1 MINLVTTM
9 SRYLMILLILIYTY
23 YNFRF
28 FSLPDD
34 ESKLRLCRLQN
45 VPLFL
50 IFLLSGTIIYLQ
62 TEDEAVVLFFGA
74 QLVFFV
80 LYQLLYRLFYRN
92 ASRLLLNNT
101 CMLLCTSFIMLTRIS
116 MDKAVRQ
123 FIIMAVAAVI
133 TMIIP
138 YVIRPDRSGAAAGC
152 LCDRQYQLRRAAF
165 DQYRRVFVPAVRVC

>member
-45 VPLFL
+45 IPLFL

-92 ASRLLLNNT
+92 AS
-101 CMLLCTSFIMLTRIS
+101 
-116 MDKAVRQ
+116 VHQ
-123 FIIMAVAAVI
+123 FYHADAHLDGQGGPPVYHHGSCGGYHNDYTI
-133 TMIIP
+133 
-138 YVIRPDRSGAAAGC
+138 
-152 LCDRQYQLRRAAF
+152 CDR
-165 DQYRRVFVPAVRVC
+165 

>member
-62 TEDEAVVLFFGA
+62 TEDEAVVLSF
-74 QLVFFV
+74 L
-80 LYQLLYRLFYRN
+80 
-92 ASRLLLNNT
+92 S
-101 CMLLCTSFIMLTRIS
+101 CTSSYT
-116 MDKAVRQ
+116 
-123 FIIMAVAAVI
+123 
-133 TMIIP
+133 
-138 YVIRPDRSGAAAGC
+138 GC
-152 LCDRQYQLRRAAF
+152 FTGMRR
-165 DQYRRVFVPAVRVC
+165 DCC

>member
-1 MINLVTTM
+1 MCTGNLPGTHEKEDHHDKSCDNDVQVSDDIADTDL
-9 SRYLMILLILIYTY
+9 YILQFPL
-23 YNFRF
+23 F
-28 FSLPDD
+28 FTAGD

-50 IFLLSGTIIYLQ
+50 IFLLSGTIIYQQ

-123 FIIMAVAAVI
+123 FI
-133 TMIIP
+133 TW
-138 YVIRPDRSGAAAGC
+138 
-152 LCDRQYQLRRAAF
+152 QLRRLS
-165 DQYRRVFVPAVRVC
+165 Q

>member
-101 CMLLCTSFIMLTRIS
+101 CMLLCTSFYHADAHLDGQGGPPVYHHGSCGGYHNDYTI
-116 MDKAVRQ
+116 
-123 FIIMAVAAVI
+123 
-133 TMIIP
+133 
-138 YVIRPDRSGAAAGC
+138 
-152 LCDRQYQLRRAAF
+152 CDR
-165 DQYRRVFVPAVRVC
+165 

>member
-1 MINLVTTM
+1 MKRRITMINLVTTM

-74 QLVFFV
+74 QLVF
-80 LYQLLYRLFYRN
+80 L
-92 ASRLLLNNT
+92 S
-101 CMLLCTSFIMLTRIS
+101 CTSSYT
-116 MDKAVRQ
+116 
-123 FIIMAVAAVI
+123 
-133 TMIIP
+133 
-138 YVIRPDRSGAAAGC
+138 GC
-152 LCDRQYQLRRAAF
+152 FTGMRR
-165 DQYRRVFVPAVRVC
+165 DCC

>member
-45 VPLFL
+45 IPLFL

-62 TEDEAVVLFFGA
+62 TEDVLPADFRLHKCNRKPDIQTFSYS
-74 QLVFFV
+74 F
-80 LYQLLYRLFYRN
+80 LLESY
-92 ASRLLLNNT
+92 
-101 CMLLCTSFIMLTRIS
+101 
-116 MDKAVRQ
+116 
-123 FIIMAVAAVI
+123 
-133 TMIIP
+133 
-138 YVIRPDRSGAAAGC
+138 
-152 LCDRQYQLRRAAF
+152 
-165 DQYRRVFVPAVRVC
+165 

>member
-80 LYQLLYRLFYRN
+80 LYQLLYPAVLPECVETVAEQHVYASVHQFYHADAHLDGQGGPPVYHHGSCGGYHN
-92 ASRLLLNNT
+92 DYT
-101 CMLLCTSFIMLTRIS
+101 I
-116 MDKAVRQ
+116 
-123 FIIMAVAAVI
+123 
-133 TMIIP
+133 
-138 YVIRPDRSGAAAGC
+138 
-152 LCDRQYQLRRAAF
+152 CDR
-165 DQYRRVFVPAVRVC
+165 

>member
-1 MINLVTTM
+1 MYRE
-9 SRYLMILLILIYTY
+9 SSGYTY
-23 YNFRF
+23 EKEDHHDKSCDNDVQVSDDIADTDLYILRNFA

-34 ESKLRLCRLQN
+34 ESKTWLCRLQN

-74 QLVFFV
+74 QLVFV
-80 LYQLLYRLFYRN
+80 LYQLLYRRFYRN

-138 YVIRPDRSGAAAGC
+138 YVIDRTYSSLEIDRGC
-152 LCDRQYQLRRAAF
+152 MA
-165 DQYRRVFVPAVRVC
+165 

>member
-101 CMLLCTSFIMLTRIS
+101 CMLLCTSFIMLTRKQK
-116 MDKAVRQ
+116 KAIAIANEPNELPV
-123 FIIMAVAAVI
+123 
-133 TMIIP
+133 
-138 YVIRPDRSGAAAGC
+138 YHHGSCSGYHNDYTI
-152 LCDRQYQLRRAAF
+152 CDR
-165 DQYRRVFVPAVRVC
+165 

>member
-62 TEDEAVVLFFGA
+62 TLRMR
-74 QLVFFV
+74 QLCYFSARSLSF
-80 LYQLLYRLFYRN
+80 L
-92 ASRLLLNNT
+92 S
-101 CMLLCTSFIMLTRIS
+101 CTSFYT
-116 MDKAVRQ
+116 
-123 FIIMAVAAVI
+123 
-133 TMIIP
+133 
-138 YVIRPDRSGAAAGC
+138 GC
-152 LCDRQYQLRRAAF
+152 FTGMRR
-165 DQYRRVFVPAVRVC
+165 DCC

>member
-133 TMIIP
+133 TNS
-138 YVIRPDRSGAAAGC
+138 VSGNSWIR
-152 LCDRQYQLRRAAF
+152 LCTQLET
-165 DQYRRVFVPAVRVC
+165 PPTTKG

>member
-74 QLVFFV
+74 QLIFFV
-80 LYQLLYRLFYRN
+80 LYQLQNLEREGIPAALIGRTRTAIGREIY
-92 ASRLLLNNT
+92 SGEVH
-101 CMLLCTSFIMLTRIS
+101 SFLDRPKPDEI
-116 MDKAVRQ
+116 DKMKDLQ
-123 FIIMAVAAVI
+123 K
-133 TMIIP
+133 
-138 YVIRPDRSGAAAGC
+138 SH
-152 LCDRQYQLRRAAF
+152 
-165 DQYRRVFVPAVRVC
+165 

>member
-50 IFLLSGTIIYLQ
+50 IFLLSGTIIIYKPRMRQLCCFSWRAACLFCPVPALIP
-62 TEDEAVVLFFGA
+62 AVLPECVETVA
-74 QLVFFV
+74 EQHVYASV
-80 LYQLLYRLFYRN
+80 HQFYHADAHLDGQGGPPVYHHGSCGGYHN
-92 ASRLLLNNT
+92 DYT
-101 CMLLCTSFIMLTRIS
+101 I
-116 MDKAVRQ
+116 
-123 FIIMAVAAVI
+123 
-133 TMIIP
+133 
-138 YVIRPDRSGAAAGC
+138 
-152 LCDRQYQLRRAAF
+152 CDR
-165 DQYRRVFVPAVRVC
+165 

>member
-50 IFLLSGTIIYLQ
+50 IFLLSGTIIYLFCPVPALIP
-62 TEDEAVVLFFGA
+62 AVLPECVETVA
-74 QLVFFV
+74 EQHVYASV
-80 LYQLLYRLFYRN
+80 HQFYHADAHLDGQGGPPVYHHGSCGGYHN
-92 ASRLLLNNT
+92 DYT
-101 CMLLCTSFIMLTRIS
+101 I
-116 MDKAVRQ
+116 
-123 FIIMAVAAVI
+123 
-133 TMIIP
+133 
-138 YVIRPDRSGAAAGC
+138 
-152 LCDRQYQLRRAAF
+152 CDR
-165 DQYRRVFVPAVRVC
+165 

>member
-74 QLVFFV
+74 QLVFFTVPALIPAV
-80 LYQLLYRLFYRN
+80 LPECVETVAEQHMYASVHQFYHADAHLDGQGGPPVYHHGSCGGYHN
-92 ASRLLLNNT
+92 DYT
-101 CMLLCTSFIMLTRIS
+101 I
-116 MDKAVRQ
+116 
-123 FIIMAVAAVI
+123 
-133 TMIIP
+133 
-138 YVIRPDRSGAAAGC
+138 
-152 LCDRQYQLRRAAF
+152 CDR
-165 DQYRRVFVPAVRVC
+165 